1 MPRWRPALPGP
12 TARYLTSALAVVLLA
27 TASPALA
34 QVAAQLSVERSGA
47 TTRLVI
53 TYPESLGGAL
63 SADAEIAAGAVL
75 VATFSEP
82 ASFDASVIPAESA
95 GLAAMARLDGDGRTL
110 RVALNREAQ
119 PRVSVSHN
127 VIAIDLAPPGASA
140 LPDIVSP
147 FEINQRAAAEAAA
160 ERAREA
166 ANAPPPPAQSVSV
179 RVGEASEYTRLEFT
193 WPRAVAHELETSGQT
208 ARLIFAERGEL
219 DLRPVSASPP
229 RWLEAAS
236 AQNGDDGLVVSL
248 RVEDGARA
256 RVWSEDNRVV
266 LDILAPG
273 AVTPEALIAAL
284 SEAAGGGSAP
294 SDAGSEPEVQTA
306 AAEPA
311 SELAPEPEEAV
322 PAVRPNPVP
331 DSGTV
336 RARLSRVSNDAV
348 LAFEWAH
355 LPGLA
360 VYRRSGAYW
369 IVFDAPAGLDVTEL
383 AGAPRRHIT
392 GYDVHTGP
400 DYVALRLETPDATQV
415 DVNAAGASWTIAL
428 RDAVDVPPR
437 NVRIS
442 RETPVNQPA
451 RVRISHEGAR
461 SAVSVAD
468 PLAGDTVLVLTADGD
483 KRGMITPYRLV
494 EASFLTSVHGVAILP
509 AADDLA
515 LTVRAGG
522 ADLTRPGGMVLSR
535 AAAPGA
541 GAAAGTQ
548 PTSPAFLD
556 LESWRGEES
565 FMAGLN
571 EAQRR
576 ASSGEPD
583 SLLALARFY
592 LAWELAPEAL
602 GAARLAAEARP
613 GFDDSP
619 EMRTLT
625 GVAHLMMGRN
635 GRAETALSASVLN
648 QDPVVQPWRG
658 LAAARRQDWAEAR
671 RRFDEG
677 TASLYFFDPVW
688 QARIRAA
695 HARAAIELNDVAAA
709 TAILSAM
716 DPGETDPQAAAEAG
730 YVAARL
736 AALAGN
742 TAEAIE
748 MFDGLSRSPWEPVQ
762 AMALMEK
769 LRLQIAERAIGTAEA
784 AEMLESLRFRWRG
797 DATELEAARMLGQ
810 LYADA
815 GRYHDALS
823 VMQAARQRQPGSMT
837 ARRMAGDMDQLFRR
851 LFLEDEASRM
861 SPVEALALYN
871 EFSTLTPQGADGDR
885 MVRRVADRL
894 VAVDL
899 LDPAA
904 TLLQHQVDNRSM
916 PGNAR
921 ARVASDLA
929 VIYLMGR
936 RHEEALRVLR
946 ATRMAGLNE
955 DLVAER
961 RLLEARSLAGLGRR
975 EHALELIEADDS
987 AQARRLRADIAW
999 EQRDWSGAGRGLEAL
1014 LGARWRDDSP
1024 LDDTESRD
1032 ILRAAIA
1039 YALASDRAG
1048 LDRLDAR
1055 YRTAMTETRHAGAFN
1070 LVVSDISGATDR
1082 RLNDLVSSIAAR
1094 DTMDAFLAGFASR
1107 FESGPS

>member
-1 MPRWRPALPGP
+1 MPGP

-75 VATFSEP
+75 VANFSEP
-82 ASFDASVIPAESA
+82 ASFDASIIPGESA

-147 FEINQRAAAEAAA
+147 FERNRRAEAEAAA

-179 RVGEASEYTRLEFT
+179 RVGEATEYTRLEFT

-236 AQNGDDGLVVSL
+236 AQNNDDGLVVSL
-248 RVEDGARA
+248 RIEEGARA

-284 SEAAGGGSAP
+284 SQAAGG
-294 SDAGSEPEVQTA
+294 EPEVQTA
-306 AAEPA
+306 SAEPA
-311 SELAPEPEEAV
+311 MDAVAEAVAEPEETV

-336 RARLSRVSNDAV
+336 RARVSRQSNDAV

-360 VYRRSGAYW
+360 VYRRSGSYW
-369 IVFDAPAGLDVTEL
+369 IVFDAAAGLDVSEL

-392 GYDVHTGP
+392 AHEVHSGP

-415 DVNAAGASWTIAL
+415 DVIAAGSAWTIAL
-428 RDAVDVPPR
+428 RDAVDEPPR
-437 NVRIS
+437 SVRVS
-442 RETPVNQPA
+442 RETPINQPA
-451 RVRISHEGAR
+451 RVRIAHDGAR
-461 SAVSVAD
+461 SARRVQD
-468 PLAGDTVLVLTADGD
+468 PVAGDTVLVLTADGE

-494 EASFLTSVHGVAILP
+494 EANFLTSVHGVAIQP
-509 AADDLA
+509 VADDLE

-535 AAAPGA
+535 AAMPGA
-541 GAAAGTQ
+541 GGAAAQ
-548 PTSPAFLD
+548 PASPAFLD
-556 LESWRGEES
+556 LEGWRGGED
-565 FMAGLN
+565 FMAGLQ
-571 EAQRR
+571 EAQRL

-583 SLLALARFY
+583 ALLALARFY

-602 GAARLAAEARP
+602 GAVRLAMEARP
-613 GFDDSP
+613 GFDDTP
-619 EMRTLT
+619 EMRALT
-625 GVAHLMMGRN
+625 GVAHLMIGRN
-635 GRAETALSASVLN
+635 GRAEVLLSGSVLN
-648 QDPVVQPWRG
+648 EDPVVQPWRG
-658 LAAARRQDWAEAR
+658 LTAARRQDWAEAR
-671 RRFDEG
+671 RRLDEG
-677 TASLYFFDPVW
+677 AASVFFFDPVW

-695 HARAAIELNDVAAA
+695 HARAAIELNDIAAA
-709 TAILSAM
+709 SAILAAM
-716 DPGETDPQAAAEAG
+716 DPEEADPQAAAEAG
-730 YVAARL
+730 YVTARL
-736 AALAGN
+736 AALTGD
-742 TAEAIE
+742 TERAIA
-748 MFDGLSRSPWEPVQ
+748 MFDALSRSPWEPVQ

-769 LRLQIAERAIGTAEA
+769 LRLQIAARAIGTAEA
-784 AEMLESLRFRWRG
+784 AETLESLRFRWRG

-837 ARRMAGDMDQLFRR
+837 ARRMAADMDQLFRR

-904 TLLQHQVDNRSM
+904 ALLQHQVDNRSM

-975 EHALELIEADDS
+975 DHALELIEADDS
-987 AQARRLRADIAW
+987 QQARRLRADIAW

-1014 LGARWRDDSP
+1014 LGARWRDEGP
-1024 LDDTESRD
+1024 LDETESRD

-1048 LDRLDAR
+1048 LDRVEAR
-1055 YRTAMTETRHAGAFN
+1055 YRTAMAQTRHAGAFN
-1070 LVVSDISGATDR
+1070 LVVSDITGATDR